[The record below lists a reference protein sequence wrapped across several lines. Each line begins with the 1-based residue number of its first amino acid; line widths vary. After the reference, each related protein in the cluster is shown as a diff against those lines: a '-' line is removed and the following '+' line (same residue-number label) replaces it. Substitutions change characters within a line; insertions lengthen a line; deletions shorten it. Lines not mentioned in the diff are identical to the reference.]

1 MLSFGPKLFELK
13 MQIHAEQS
21 VFQGDWQN
29 SILDTTKWEQ
39 LQLILSPSI
48 LNDLMDIK
56 IELKI

>member
-1 MLSFGPKLFELK
+1 
-13 MQIHAEQS
+13 MQNHADQS

-39 LQLILSPSI
+39 LQLILSHSI
-48 LNDLMDIK
+48 LNGLMDIK